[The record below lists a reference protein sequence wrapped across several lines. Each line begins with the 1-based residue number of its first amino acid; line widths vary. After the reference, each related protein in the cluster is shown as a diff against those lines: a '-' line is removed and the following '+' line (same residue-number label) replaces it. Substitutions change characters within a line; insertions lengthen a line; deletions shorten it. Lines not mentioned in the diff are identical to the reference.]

1 VGLTLVFFV
10 NIVNLIGF
18 LVFHSFRD
26 LKIIV
31 YTIFSYNEEI
41 AELKFSCKGGGDDFS
56 PRNDEAAEEKT
67 TSL

>member
-1 VGLTLVFFV
+1 MGLTLVFFV

-18 LVFHSFRD
+18 LVFHSFLD

-56 PRNDEAAEEKT
+56 SNRRRV
-67 TSL
+67 